1 MMNHHVRLDVIC
13 EEIDRIE
20 RVKPLLRDLGDVVD
34 QDRWPAI
41 LYTHRDALA
50 GQGVP
55 A

>member
-1 MMNHHVRLDVIC
+1 MMNHHVRLGVIC

-20 RVKPLLRDLGDVVD
+20 RVKPLLHDLGD

-50 GQGVP
+50 AQGVP